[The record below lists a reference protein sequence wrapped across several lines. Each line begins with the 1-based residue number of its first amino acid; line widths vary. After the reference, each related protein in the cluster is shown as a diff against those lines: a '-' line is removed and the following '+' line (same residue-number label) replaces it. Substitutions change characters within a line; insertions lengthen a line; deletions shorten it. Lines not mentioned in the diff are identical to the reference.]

1 VYFIPK
7 WVDEDLEE
15 FSIDQQEQLKA
26 GRVVKAD
33 LEKEGRCF
41 VQFDEVINQ
50 VMAVPVEIINQNI
63 SILTRTLFL
72 SDADKALLEDGGI
85 VEMEIHHQNISAG
98 IDLNELTGIRISDG
112 DSIAWR
118 EDAKVDSLPRYNFG
132 LFGCWVCGDDNTLNY
147 ISEDDY
153 TEEILDE
160 QKRTQSMNAAKAQL
174 SQLKV

>member
-1 VYFIPK
+1 M
-7 WVDEDLEE
+7 
-15 FSIDQQEQLKA
+15 
-26 GRVVKAD
+26 
-33 LEKEGRCF
+33 
-41 VQFDEVINQ
+41 QFDEVINQ

-63 SILTRTLFL
+63 SILTRALFL